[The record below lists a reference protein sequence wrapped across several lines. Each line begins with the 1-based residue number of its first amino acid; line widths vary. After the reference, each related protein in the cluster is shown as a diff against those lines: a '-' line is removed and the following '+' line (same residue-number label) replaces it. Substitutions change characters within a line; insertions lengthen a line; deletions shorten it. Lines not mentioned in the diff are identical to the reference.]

1 MRLGSKIFLTSA
13 LVIVVLAGVGVLS
26 LLAVDR
32 LVFVN
37 REIATQAVPALRL
50 TASTREAI
58 APLAW
63 LEARALVLGDA
74 RYARAWTERAGQVA
88 KEGALLER
96 GERGQ
101 ALRLIDTDG
110 RAFAEEVQE
119 SLDALMAAT
128 HTRVLAAQAE
138 AARLEARTWT
148 AVLVALGAAVCLA
161 LLGAAL
167 VAQRMTRSLAL
178 LSSATAEVAA
188 GAFREPIAVES
199 RDEIGALARS
209 FNSMAS
215 QLRQMEETKR
225 EFFATVSHE
234 LRSPLTS
241 IRGAA
246 DLLRDGVPGPLTE
259 RQGRLTDIIGQSSE
273 RLLRLVNQI
282 L

>member
-1 MRLGSKIFLTSA
+1 MRLGSKLFLTSA
-13 LVIVVLAGVGVLS
+13 LVIVVLASVGVLS

-63 LEARALVLGDA
+63 LEAR
-74 RYARAWTERAGQVA
+74 
-88 KEGALLER
+88 
-96 GERGQ
+96 
-101 ALRLIDTDG
+101 
-110 RAFAEEVQE
+110 
-119 SLDALMAAT
+119 
-128 HTRVLAAQAE
+128 
-138 AARLEARTWT
+138 TWT

-161 LLGAAL
+161 LLGTAL

-215 QLRQMEETKR
+215 QLRRMEETKA
-225 EFFATVSHE
+225 EFFASVSHE

-241 IRGAA
+241 IHG
-246 DLLRDGVPGPLTE
+246 
-259 RQGRLTDIIGQSSE
+259 
-273 RLLRLVNQI
+273 
-282 L
+282 